1 MTVAYL
7 DASAAA
13 KLFVE
18 EPESS
23 GLRRYLSGA
32 VGRTSSALLRAE
44 LIRVAS
50 RYDTKRVG
58 EARIVL
64 GRITLREIDNEVLD
78 RAGELAPKTL
88 RTLDAIHLAT
98 ASLLGSELEAVVTYD
113 RRMIEAA
120 QVYGLPVASPA

>member
-1 MTVAYL
+1 MAVVYL

-13 KLFVE
+13 KLVFD
-18 EPESS
+18 EPESQA
-23 GLRRYLSGA
+23 LRALLSGYTA
-32 VGRTSSALLRAE
+32 QASSALLRTE
-44 LIRVAS
+44 LLRAAGRGDPQRIA
-50 RYDTKRVG
+50 D
-58 EARIVL
+58 ARDLLRKIS
-64 GRITLREIDNEVLD
+64 LREIDDEVLD

-98 ASLLGSELEAVVTYD
+98 ASLLGAELEAVVTYD